1 MKPSLYHI
9 QLNVSKPEFYKDLFK
24 HLNYKVVGEWEDG
37 FGATDGTVDFWV
49 FRTDSKYRRRSF
61 HRKATGLNHL
71 AFLVA
76 SRADVKRFARDFLQ
90 PRKIRPLYQTPREF
104 PEYRKGYYAVYFED
118 PDRIKLEV
126 VYLPGR

>member
-1 MKPSLYHI
+1 MKPSLYHV

-24 HLNYKVVGEWEDG
+24 HLKYKVIGKWEDG

-49 FRTDSKYRRRSF
+49 FRTEPRYRRLPF

-71 AFLVA
+71 AFRVA
-76 SRADVKRFARDFLQ
+76 SRVDVNRFARDFLQ

-104 PEYRKGYYAVYFED
+104 PDYRKGYYAVYFED